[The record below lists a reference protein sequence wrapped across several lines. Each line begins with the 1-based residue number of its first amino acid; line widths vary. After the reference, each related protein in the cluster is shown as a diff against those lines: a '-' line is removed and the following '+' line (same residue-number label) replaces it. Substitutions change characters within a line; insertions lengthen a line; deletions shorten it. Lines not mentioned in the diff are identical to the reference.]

1 MVEQSGFQLQG
12 SAAQSYEEQQVPSLL
27 RPLAELTLRHV
38 VVNEGDQVID
48 VACGTGIMGRLV
60 AEKLGNAGSVV
71 GVDLNPGM
79 IEVAREHSPE
89 TSVSVEWLQGDAND
103 LQFPDSSFDITFC
116 QQGLQFFP
124 EKVAALKELRRVT
137 TPGGSIILTVWSA
150 VSPVNAAISDA
161 LARYVNDEAAQSAL
175 SPYAFRDAEVIKGL
189 MIEAGIQGITMETLV
204 VERLIMGQGEESI
217 PKMMAG
223 TPYGVDFG
231 KADEA
236 TQRAVVKDVVEALQG
251 FQGDNGIVVPEE
263 THLIRATR

>member
-1 MVEQSGFQLQG
+1 MTEQRNYWLQ
-12 SAAQSYEEQQVPSLL
+12 SDAAKTYEEQNVPSLL
-27 RPLAELTLRHV
+27 RPLAELTLQRV
-38 VVNEGDQVID
+38 VVNEGDRIID
-48 VACGTGIMGRLV
+48 VACGTGILGRLV
-60 AEKLGNAGSVV
+60 AQKLGTAGSVV
-71 GVDLNPGM
+71 GVDLNPAM
-79 IEVAREHSPE
+79 IEVAREYSPK
-89 TSVSVEWLQGDAND
+89 TSVNVEWLQGDVTD
-103 LQFPDSSFDITFC
+103 LQFPDASFDITFC

-137 TPGGSIILTVWSA
+137 TPGGSINLTVWSA

-204 VERLIMGQGEESI
+204 VERLIGHGEESI
-217 PKMMAG
+217 PRLMAG

-231 KADEA
+231 KADEV

-251 FQGDNGIVVPEE
+251 FQGDNGIVVPQE

>member
-1 MVEQSGFQLQG
+1 MSEQSGFQLQSG
-12 SAAQSYEEQQVPSLL
+12 AAQSYEEQQVPSLL

-60 AEKLGNAGSVV
+60 AEKLGKAGSVV

-103 LQFPDSSFDITFC
+103 LQFPDASFDIAFC

-137 TPGGSIILTVWSA
+137 TPGGFIILTVWSA

-161 LARYVNDEAAQSAL
+161 LARYVNQEAAQSAL

-204 VERLIMGQGEESI
+204 VERLMGQGEDSI
-217 PKMMAG
+217 PRMMEG
-223 TPYGVDFG
+223 TPYGVDFA

-236 TQRAVVKDVVEALQG
+236 TQRAVVKDVVEALQE
-251 FQGDNGIVVPEE
+251 FQGDNGIVVPQE

>member
-60 AEKLGNAGSVV
+60 AEKLGKAGSVV

-79 IEVAREHSPE
+79 IEVAKQHTPA
-89 TSVSVEWLQGDAND
+89 TDASVEWQQGDATE
-103 LQFPDSSFDITFC
+103 LPFPDASFDAAFC
-116 QQGLQFFP
+116 QQGLQYFP
-124 EKVAALKELRRVT
+124 DKVAALKELRRVT

-175 SPYAFRDAEVIKGL
+175 SPYAFRDPEVITGL

-204 VERLIMGQGEESI
+204 IERLMGQGEESI
-217 PKMMAG
+217 LRLIAG
-223 TPYGVDFG
+223 TPYGVDLG

-236 TQRAVVKDVVEALQG
+236 TQRAVVKEVAEALQE
-251 FQGDNGIVVPEE
+251 FRGDNGLVVPQE
-263 THLIRATR
+263 THLIRATS